1 MVRAARWLPRNTPN
15 RPDVRPGADDAG
27 LKDAIR
33 EAITRK
39 PKGHDF
45 DYSRHRVEGQVGRH
59 MSVTGG

>member
-1 MVRAARWLPRNTPN
+1 LQRNTPN
-15 RPDVRPGADDAG
+15 HPDERSGADDAG

-45 DYSRHRVEGQVGRH
+45 DTSRQRVEGQVGRH
-59 MSVTGG
+59 MSVAGG